1 MKTWLAVLAIG
12 VVAGTAHAERDRVD
26 LIGEGAAKSNAGD
39 HAAAIALYE
48 EAYLNDPDPA
58 LLPILATEYRH
69 VGLPNDAITYFC
81 QYLTAQ
87 PKGSQATY
95 ARSQVIAIRGE
106 LGQRISNDRV
116 CETPR
121 PVQVDFLTP
130 RPSREPSRP
139 SMSKREIAGIASAT
153 LGAASLAVA
162 VYYGAKAKSI
172 SDDITSHGTNE
183 SWPENIGALEA
194 RGQRYESRQNMFLLV
209 GGAAIV
215 TGGILYFVGRADR
228 LSSETIVAP
237 TVSSSGAGI
246 SFTRGF

>member
-12 VVAGTAHAERDRVD
+12 VVAGTAHAERDRMD
-26 LIGEGAAKSNAGD
+26 LMAEGAAKSNAGD

-48 EAYLNDPDPA
+48 QAYLYDPDPA

-69 VGLPNDAITYFC
+69 VGLPNDAISYFC

-87 PKGSQATY
+87 PKGTQAAY
-95 ARSQVIAIRGE
+95 AKTQVIAIRNE
-106 LGQRISNDRV
+106 LGQRVSNDRV
-116 CETPR
+116 CEAPR
-121 PVQVDFLTP
+121 SIQVDFLTP
-130 RPSREPSRP
+130 RPTREPSRP
-139 SMSKREIAGIASAT
+139 NISKREIAGIASAT

-172 SDDITSHGTNE
+172 SDDITGHDTNE
-183 SWPENIGALEA
+183 TWPENIGDLEE
-194 RGQRYESRQNMFLLV
+194 RGQRYESRQNMFLLA

-215 TGGILYFVGRADR
+215 TGGILYFTGRADR

-237 TVSSSGAGI
+237 TVSPSGAGI